1 MRMCEL
7 WESVMESKCN
17 SQAETFISGAV
28 LWMRPFTHFPTAPK
42 DSRIYGWIT
51 TIRSH
56 GKCHLLC
63 AEHLVSVSS
72 ERDLGRSERQRI
84 RNENLEVLFHGKGS
98 SSFRPNSAFLVHS
111 SLGKVWVSLL
121 RLPCVADQSFA
132 PKNVLKKWNTILKW
146 TKESSSCDT
155 RNVARGANCEI
166 RNERIYHIDRRHCGL
181 SLQVLNSQCVVS
193 NGTVKIWR
201 KKMGCGFE
209 AHTSVLTRGR
219 LHLCCVF
226 EWGAA
231 HRRLCVWYVK

>member
-1 MRMCEL
+1 MDEAFYPFPNCSKRQQDLWPNHNNQKPWEVPPLMCRTSGISIFWKRFGEKWKAKDQK
-7 WESVMESKCN
+7 WE
-17 SQAETFISGAV
+17 F
-28 LWMRPFTHFPTAPK
+28 
-42 DSRIYGWIT
+42 
-51 TIRSH
+51 
-56 GKCHLLC
+56 
-63 AEHLVSVSS
+63 
-72 ERDLGRSERQRI
+72 GRT
-84 RNENLEVLFHGKGS
+84 VLFHGKGS

-155 RNVARGANCEI
+155 WNVARGANCEI

-209 AHTSVLTRGR
+209 AHTSVLTWGR